1 MSLIYV
7 DDVGAIV
14 TIDLKV
20 TNIPGT
26 TVVSVIVENPL
37 GATSAWVL
45 EGGEL
50 NRTTGIIT
58 HSTKAGELPAE
69 GEYKVQVW
77 KTDTN
82 LNIHSTIDYFKA
94 YRRLIY
100 VSP

>member
-14 TIDLKV
+14 TIDTKV

-26 TVVSVIVENPL
+26 TTVKVIVENPL
-37 GATSAWVL
+37 KVTSEWVL

-58 HSTKAGELPAE
+58 HSTKTGEITVV
-69 GEYKVQVW
+69 GEYQVQVF

-82 LNIHSTIDYFKA
+82 LNIHSTIDSFKA

>member
-7 DDVGAIV
+7 DDVGAVI

-20 TNIPGT
+20 TVIPGT
-26 TVVSVIVENPL
+26 TVIRVIVENPL
-37 GATSAWVL
+37 GVTSEWIL
-45 EGGEL
+45 EAGEL

-58 HSTKAGELPAE
+58 HLSKAGEIPYE

-82 LNIHSTIDYFKA
+82 LNIHSTIDSFKA